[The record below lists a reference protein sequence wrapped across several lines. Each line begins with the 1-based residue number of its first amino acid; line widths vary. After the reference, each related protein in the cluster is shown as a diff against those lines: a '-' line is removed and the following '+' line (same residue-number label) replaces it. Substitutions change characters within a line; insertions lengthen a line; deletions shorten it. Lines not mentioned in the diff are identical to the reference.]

1 MAYLVN
7 ERNQGRRP
15 SSGDQPADEIPY
27 LIQGEAGDD
36 DEDDALAAMA
46 AHAPATLGDL
56 KQLSARIE
64 ERLIDGWFL
73 GSVKYGTGNEPGQR
87 ETGETSF
94 SFDTTGGTFKVMQS
108 RATVVAKGAG
118 GATAPDLRGAINN
131 TPEGPEGTDVTIPQ
145 YAYSVTMYL
154 ADELVTNTYK
164 GILYALTGTK
174 NNAAFK
180 GLAAGENLFLGARG
194 SKRGR
199 GDWEIA
205 FLFAG
210 SPNATGLTVGD
221 VTGINK
227 KGWDYLWVQYKRQTV
242 AASDGKKVLAT
253 VPQYVYVEKVYE
265 DANHALLGIG
275 T

>member
-15 SSGDQPADEIPY
+15 SSGDRPSDEIPY
-27 LIQGEAGDD
+27 LIQGELGDD

-56 KQLSARIE
+56 KQLGGRIE

-73 GSVKYGTGNEPGQR
+73 GSVKYGTGNEPGQK
-87 ETGETSF
+87 ETGESSF

-108 RATVVAKGAG
+108 RATVDAKGAAG
-118 GATAPDLRGAINN
+118 VTPPDLKGAINN
-131 TPEGPEGTDVTIPQ
+131 TPEGPEGVDATIPQ
-145 YAYSVTMYL
+145 YAWSETHYL
-154 ADELVTNTYK
+154 ADELVTDTFK
-164 GILYALTGTK
+164 GLLFSLTGTM

-194 SKRGR
+194 GRRGR

-210 SPNATGLTVGD
+210 SPNR
-221 VTGINK
+221 TGIVVGGLAPVDK
-227 KGWDYLWVQYKRQTV
+227 KGWDYLWVQYKRGTV
-242 AASDGKKVLAT
+242 NASDGKGLLAT
-253 VPQYVYVEKVYE
+253 VPQYVYVERIYLA
-265 DANHALLGIG
+265 ANHALLGIG